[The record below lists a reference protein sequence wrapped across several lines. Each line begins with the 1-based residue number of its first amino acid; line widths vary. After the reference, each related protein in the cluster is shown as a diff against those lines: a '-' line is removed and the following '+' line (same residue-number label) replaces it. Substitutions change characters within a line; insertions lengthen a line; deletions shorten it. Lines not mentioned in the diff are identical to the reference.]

1 MNITKELTDYLKNL
15 IHSAALENIDPGAYS
30 ELCRK
35 LHVVKMYYDM
45 DLGNDDRYR
54 DHRTGEL
61 VINTK
66 EDGRK
71 LVLYDSGEKSGIIRQ
86 YKYYYDGYEYVH
98 AYIEF
103 EEGIEEKDIDEELY
117 NFFADVIYLLA
128 SRMNLRK
135 MLDHAESSDVVTGI
149 PNIYAI
155 QKKYNKKIQN
165 TRPQDFVVLR
175 MNLRNFKYI
184 NEVAGANSGDEAI
197 KQYAI
202 KLVKFVE
209 EDEGVARLGGD
220 NFVIYIH
227 SENLKRFLKK
237 VSSVT
242 ISKLKSAPKNR
253 FDVSTWIGVSAL
265 SDNENKSFM
274 ERLNDANVACNIGK
288 SRLKQDVVF
297 YGDDLKRLI
306 MQGRDIIAAFPTAV
320 KEHEFMPFFQP
331 KVDMRTGDLV
341 GFEALCRWFHNGNYI
356 FPDQFIPVL
365 DREGLIPELD
375 LAIFNETCRAIRR
388 WKDMGLKPPRISSNF
403 SKKNLFIPKIEDKIL
418 QVIEDNGLAADD
430 VEIEITESMK
440 DIEYDRLILFVG
452 NLKDHGLFIS
462 IDDFGTGYSSL
473 SLLHNIEADVIKID
487 KSFTEQVTTDR
498 KAAILIESVITIA
511 TKLDMEIIAE
521 GVESSEQGEMLMHLG
536 CNYAQG
542 FYYSKPVD
550 YQTATDY
557 IRNNPFKPIA
567 EG

>member
-1 MNITKELTDYLKNL
+1 MNITKELTDHLKNL

-54 DHRTGEL
+54 NHRTGEL

>member
-1 MNITKELTDYLKNL
+1 MKITNELTDHLENL

-45 DLGNDDRYR
+45 DLGGDDRYR
-54 DHRTGEL
+54 NHRTGEL

-71 LVLYDSGEKSGIIRQ
+71 LVLYDSGEKSGLIRQ

-117 NFFADVIYLLA
+117 NFFADVIYLVA
-128 SRMNLRK
+128 SRVNLRK

-155 QKKYNKKIQN
+155 QKKYYKIIQH

-197 KQYAI
+197 KQYAR

-274 ERLNDANVACNIGK
+274 ERLNDANVACGIGK

-297 YGDDLKRLI
+297 YGDDLKSLI

-320 KEHEFMPFFQP
+320 KKHEFMPFFQP

-356 FPDQFIPVL
+356 FPDQFIPIL

-375 LAIFNETCRAIRR
+375 MAIFNETCRAIRR

-418 QVIEDNGLAADD
+418 QVIEDNGLTADD

-452 NLKDHGLFIS
+452 NLKEHGLFIA

-487 KSFTEQVTTDR
+487 KSFTDQITTDK

-542 FYYSKPVD
+542 YYYSKPVD

-557 IRNNPFKPIA
+557 IRNNPFKPIT